1 MELVNNTNKETTTTA
16 QNTRTYGKKTSQ
28 AFAQVFN
35 NKKSGPSVCV
45 CANTET
51 WLNVY
56 PTWTNEIST
65 IFSLGSTTGTYFFCS
80 ANFSDSFNQHK
91 SEWEKLH
98 FLVKQNFCLCCCCYR
113 FVIRRTADS
122 AISLS
127 QFDFFR
133 QEISVIESQILP
145 GGVQTFKLT
154 GNNLTLIVMK

>member
-65 IFSLGSTTGTYFFCS
+65 IFSLGSTTGTYFFVQRIS
-80 ANFSDSFNQHK
+80 AILSINTNLNERNYIFSSNKIFAFVVVVTVLSFDGRLIPPFLSHNSISFIKKNPSLNHK
-91 SEWEKLH
+91 S
-98 FLVKQNFCLCCCCYR
+98 
-113 FVIRRTADS
+113 
-122 AISLS
+122 
-127 QFDFFR
+127 FR
-133 QEISVIESQILP
+133 AE
-145 GGVQTFKLT
+145 FKL
-154 GNNLTLIVMK
+154 LS